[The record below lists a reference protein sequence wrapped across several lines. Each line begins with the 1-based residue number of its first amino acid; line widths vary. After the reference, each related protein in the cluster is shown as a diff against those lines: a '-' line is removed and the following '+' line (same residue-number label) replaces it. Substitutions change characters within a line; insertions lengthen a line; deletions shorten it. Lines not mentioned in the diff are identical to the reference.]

1 MLGVCAGFFYLCAVW
16 QVRIPTAS
24 VINTCDTSI
33 AHRYASIP
41 WRGMRNTIIRIL
53 IAQVSR
59 LTKSTCF
66 ALPRPCSMLQSIPL
80 MCTHS
85 ISKWEKN
92 VNLPNILQ
100 FFALC
105 EILEISD
112 INRTFQIGTDEKLFS
127 KLNDEGQA
135 KVLDYMNLLMKS
147 GEYIREEPI
156 IYQFPRRTLS
166 LYDLPVSAGTG
177 QFLDSDRF
185 SEIEV
190 GDEVSSSADFGV
202 RVCGDSMEPLY
213 LDGQIIWIHKQETLE
228 EGEIGVFFLDG
239 DAYVKKYH
247 QSDSGIQLIS
257 LNKKYAPI
265 QVTSGSTLK
274 TFGKVVG

>member
-1 MLGVCAGFFYLCAVW
+1 MIKKDFGSIIANKRKDRKLSQPQLAALLCERGLD
-16 QVRIPTAS
+16 VRA
-24 VINTCDTSI
+24 
-33 AHRYASIP
+33 
-41 WRGMRNTIIRIL
+41 
-53 IAQVSR
+53 
-59 LTKSTCF
+59 
-66 ALPRPCSMLQSIPL
+66 
-80 MCTHS
+80 HS
-85 ISKWEKN
+85 ISKW
-92 VNLPNILQ
+92 VLQ

>member
-1 MLGVCAGFFYLCAVW
+1 MVTGV
-16 QVRIPTAS
+16 Q
-24 VINTCDTSI
+24 TC
-33 AHRYASIP
+33 
-41 WRGMRNTIIRIL
+41 
-53 IAQVSR
+53 
-59 LTKSTCF
+59 
-66 ALPRPCSMLQSIPL
+66 ALP
-80 MCTHS
+80 
-85 ISKWEKN
+85 
-92 VNLPNILQ
+92 
-100 FFALC
+100 
-105 EILEISD
+105 
-112 INRTFQIGTDEKLFS
+112 
-127 KLNDEGQA
+127 
-135 KVLDYMNLLMKS
+135 
-147 GEYIREEPI
+147 

-166 LYDLPVSAGTG
+166 LYDLPVSVGTG

-185 SEIEV
+185 FEIEV

>member
-1 MLGVCAGFFYLCAVW
+1 MIKKDFGSIIANKRKDRKLSQPQLAALLCE
-16 QVRIPTAS
+16 
-24 VINTCDTSI
+24 
-33 AHRYASIP
+33 
-41 WRGMRNTIIRIL
+41 RGL
-53 IAQVSR
+53 DVKA
-59 LTKSTCF
+59 
-66 ALPRPCSMLQSIPL
+66 
-80 MCTHS
+80 HS

-92 VNLPNILQ
+92 VNLPNVLQ

-190 GDEVSSSADFGV
+190 GDEV
-202 RVCGDSMEPLY
+202 
-213 LDGQIIWIHKQETLE
+213 
-228 EGEIGVFFLDG
+228 
-239 DAYVKKYH
+239 
-247 QSDSGIQLIS
+247 
-257 LNKKYAPI
+257 
-265 QVTSGSTLK
+265 
-274 TFGKVVG
+274 

>member
-1 MLGVCAGFFYLCAVW
+1 MLL
-16 QVRIPTAS
+16 
-24 VINTCDTSI
+24 SI
-33 AHRYASIP
+33 FRMP
-41 WRGMRNTIIRIL
+41 KGK
-53 IAQVSR
+53 V
-59 LTKSTCF
+59 
-66 ALPRPCSMLQSIPL
+66 
-80 MCTHS
+80 
-85 ISKWEKN
+85 
-92 VNLPNILQ
+92 
-100 FFALC
+100 
-105 EILEISD
+105 
-112 INRTFQIGTDEKLFS
+112 GLF
-127 KLNDEGQA
+127 
-135 KVLDYMNLLMKS
+135 
-147 GEYIREEPI
+147 
-156 IYQFPRRTLS
+156 
-166 LYDLPVSAGTG
+166 DLPVSAGTS

-190 GDEVSSSADFGV
+190 GDEVAANADFGV
-202 RVCGDSMEPLY
+202 RVAGDSMEPLY

>member
-1 MLGVCAGFFYLCAVW
+1 MIKKDFGSIIANKRKDRKLSQPQLAALLCERGLD
-16 QVRIPTAS
+16 VRA
-24 VINTCDTSI
+24 
-33 AHRYASIP
+33 
-41 WRGMRNTIIRIL
+41 
-53 IAQVSR
+53 
-59 LTKSTCF
+59 
-66 ALPRPCSMLQSIPL
+66 
-80 MCTHS
+80 HS

-92 VNLPNILQ
+92 VNLPNVLQ

-166 LYDLPVSAGTG
+166 LYDLPVSAETG

-190 GDEVSSSADFGV
+190 GDEYLPVLTSVSGYVVTAWSLSIWMDRSSGFINKKHLKKEKSVSSSLMV
-202 RVCGDSMEPLY
+202 MLM
-213 LDGQIIWIHKQETLE
+213 
-228 EGEIGVFFLDG
+228 
-239 DAYVKKYH
+239 
-247 QSDSGIQLIS
+247 
-257 LNKKYAPI
+257 
-265 QVTSGSTLK
+265 
-274 TFGKVVG
+274 